1 MKQKTLIIHIYR
13 DKNMT
18 KEEFLK
24 SKDFMKIGQSIEHGA
39 WQIAGMTAQRMQKNA
54 KEIELST
61 FDRQLIGLKQCIAS
75 RNKTE
80 ALNILSLIVT
90 KRVQMLNSMN
100 DNQSKDDAARV

>member
-1 MKQKTLIIHIYR
+1 
-13 DKNMT
+13 MT

-54 KEIELST
+54 KEAELNI

-80 ALNILSLIVT
+80 ALNILSLMVT
-90 KRVQMLNSMN
+90 KRVQLLNNINNTNSST
-100 DNQSKDDAARV
+100 DS